1 MIERKKKK
9 RELLKMDKK
18 DKRFRTNLKLEL
30 RVRNN

>member
-1 MIERKKKK
+1 MSDRKKKK

-18 DKRFRTNLKLEL
+18 DKRVRTNLKLEL

>member
-1 MIERKKKK
+1 MIDRKKKK

-18 DKRFRTNLKLEL
+18 DKRVRTNLKLEP